1 MPAYLIPSGHPMYYL
16 QRASTNG
23 RHLCAWFCGRV
34 ATRFWIKGCLD
45 PESDGIAIRRAF
57 GAVCRNRHDVARSTQ
72 SRHPARNH
80 PELAAEM
87 VMERT
92 TLVRALKPLQQ
103 ADWVITEPSG
113 SGRSLALSIS
123 KEGMTKLRE
132 ANPLWRE
139 AQREFEKL
147 YGKGEAAH
155 LREELKKASALAAAK
170 A

>member
-1 MPAYLIPSGHPMYYL
+1 
-16 QRASTNG
+16 
-23 RHLCAWFCGRV
+23 
-34 ATRFWIKGCLD
+34 
-45 PESDGIAIRRAF
+45 
-57 GAVCRNRHDVARSTQ
+57 
-72 SRHPARNH
+72 
-80 PELAAEM
+80 M

>member
-1 MPAYLIPSGHPMYYL
+1 MMPAYLIPTGHPMYYL

-92 TLVRALKPLQQ
+92 TLVRALSLSSRR
-103 ADWVITEPSG
+103 IG
-113 SGRSLALSIS
+113 SSRSRPGVAGVLLSAS
-123 KEGMTKLRE
+123 RK
-132 ANPLWRE
+132 
-139 AQREFEKL
+139 
-147 YGKGEAAH
+147 KG
-155 LREELKKASALAAAK
+155 
-170 A
+170 